1 MRSFICSLRF
11 LVNICFAPDLG
22 CWREAREADMSQA
35 QSGLVEKLTQPTP
48 HEAVCLDCWERL
60 EGWQV

>member
-1 MRSFICSLRF
+1 MHSFISSLRF

-35 QSGLVEKLTQPTP
+35 QTGLVEKLTQPTP
-48 HEAVCLDCWERL
+48 HEAVA
-60 EGWQV
+60 